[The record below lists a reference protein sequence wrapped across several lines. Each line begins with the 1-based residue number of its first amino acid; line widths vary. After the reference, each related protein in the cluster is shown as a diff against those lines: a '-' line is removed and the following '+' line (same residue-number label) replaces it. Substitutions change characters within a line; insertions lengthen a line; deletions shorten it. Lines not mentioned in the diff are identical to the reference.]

1 VNLIRTRYLRRGC
14 RCAIDDTFVGRKAP
28 ITSEV
33 FCVACGPPGGGG
45 GGTTTGP
52 AILAFVDAFDEIL
65 MFAVGRLL

>member
-1 VNLIRTRYLRRGC
+1 
-14 RCAIDDTFVGRKAP
+14 VGRKAP